1 MAFSSTDGAKFEQM
15 HILPGGGAPGIVIGD
30 PMQNANSQCGT
41 SLFDKYMLEHD
52 PFPYDPCYPVSHVN
66 TLWAGRKLLLLPEA
80 GGPWVGAT
88 ILDMKQSNCGP
99 YQGSTFWS
107 CRVQLDEEA
116 QGLGAE
122 LETELDRRQRSLRQ
136 RSLRLHRIDL
146 SGGGTFER
154 PGAAHPRTER
164 DRISFKWVDPPSP
177 PQSDDAVWWPAP
189 GQRAKLVGLSR
200 RAELNGTTGLLGAY
214 NEARERWPFHP
225 EGGGA
230 PTAVK
235 PTHLEQIDHAYPF
248 PLSGA
253 GTAAEPWAVPAWPV
267 EAQFSAAELEAM
279 RTAAT
284 ARMPPPGRW
293 WRGGEEARH
302 CEAVKVMIEQVHA
315 LLVTGSAQAKIMAR
329 CRNEVEEMLLSM
341 PLRMLLNEFWQAVTA
356 VAKTDRLAAVALCV
370 AHAAVLP
377 QRLQCVE
384 ALLATRQPDSN
395 LADEIGAF
403 HAGAEGNVAAMV
415 LHKVACDALNL
426 LGELHEDSGDVER
439 PEAILSYR
447 RCLSHCLAYSPGET
461 QLNRSLNNLGLALKR
476 GGHLGEALKMYEA
489 ATKNHGENREI
500 LLEEIMEWK
509 GTAVEPWD

>member
-1 MAFSSTDGAKFEQM
+1 MSTQMNAIADAIRRSGAKLEQM

-30 PMQNANSQCGT
+30 PMRNANSKEGT
-41 SLFDKYMLEHD
+41 LLFDKYMLEHD
-52 PFPYDPCYPVSHVN
+52 PFPYDPCQPVSHVN
-66 TLWAGRKLLLLPEA
+66 TCWTGRKLLLLPEA

-88 ILDMKQSNCGP
+88 IVDMTQSNCGP

-107 CRVQLDEEA
+107 CRVQLDEAA

-122 LETELDRRQRSLRQ
+122 LGTELEV
-136 RSLRLHRIDL
+136 HRIDL
-146 SGGGTFER
+146 SAGGTFKR
-154 PGAAHPRTER
+154 PGAAHPSTER

-189 GQRAKLVGLSR
+189 GQRAKLVGLSQ
-200 RAELNGTTGLLGAY
+200 RAELNGTTGLLRAY
-214 NEARERWPFHP
+214 NKARERWPFHP

-230 PTAVK
+230 PMAVK
-235 PTHLEQIDHAYPF
+235 PTHLEQIDPAYPF

-284 ARMPPPGRW
+284 ARMPPSGQH
-293 WRGGEEARH
+293 E
-302 CEAVKVMIEQVHA
+302 VLEQVQA

-329 CRNEVEEMLLSM
+329 CRNEVEVMLLSM
-341 PLRMLLNEFWQAVTA
+341 PLRVLLSDDFFEVLKA

-384 ALLATRQPDSN
+384 TLLATRQPDSI
-395 LADEIGAF
+395 LADDIDAF

-415 LHKVACDALNL
+415 LHRAACDVLNQ

-476 GGHLGEALKMYEA
+476 GGHLGEALKMYDA
-489 ATKNHGENREI
+489 ATKSQGENREI

-509 GTAVEPWD
+509 GTAAEPWD

>member
-1 MAFSSTDGAKFEQM
+1 MSSQMNAIAEAIRRSGGKFEQM
-15 HILPGGGAPGIVIGD
+15 HILPGGGAPGVVIGD
-30 PMQNANSQCGT
+30 PMRNANSKEGT
-41 SLFDKYMLEHD
+41 LLFDKYMLEHD

-66 TLWAGRKLLLLPEA
+66 ICWTGRKLLLLPEA

-107 CRVQLDEEA
+107 CRVQLDEAA

-122 LETELDRRQRSLRQ
+122 LETELKV
-136 RSLRLHRIDL
+136 HRIDL
-146 SGGGTFER
+146 SAGGTFKR
-154 PGAAHPRTER
+154 PGAAYPSTER

-189 GQRAKLVGLSR
+189 GQRAKLVGLSQ
-200 RAELNGTTGLLGAY
+200 RAELNGTTGLLRAY
-214 NEARERWPFHP
+214 NKARKRWPFHP

-230 PTAVK
+230 PMAVK

-253 GTAAEPWAVPAWPV
+253 GTAAEPWRVPAWPV

-284 ARMPPPGRW
+284 APDLRRLFCWPPSGQH
-293 WRGGEEARH
+293 EAARRR
-302 CEAVKVMIEQVHA
+302 AVKVVLEQVQA

-341 PLRMLLNEFWQAVTA
+341 PLRMLLSDFCEVLKA

-384 ALLATRQPDSN
+384 TLLATRQPDSS
-395 LADEIGAF
+395 LADDIDALY
-403 HAGAEGNVAAMV
+403 AGAEGSVAAMV
-415 LHKVACDALNL
+415 LHKVACDVLNM

-447 RCLSHCLAYSPGET
+447 RCLSHCCLAYSFGET

-476 GGHLGEALKMYEA
+476 GGHLGEALKMYDA
-489 ATKNHGENREI
+489 ATKLEGENREI

-509 GTAVEPWD
+509 GTAAEPWD